1 VGIPPQSAL
10 ASAIVAPGFWSTMPL
25 SSPSPASSLQE
36 LLQSS
41 AAQPDCIQI
50 KAKGL
55 KTILRSVAEFL
66 ETYQVQANVFAKLPR
81 GAVWQEDI
89 QRYGQM
95 LDDDHHLVQF
105 VRPGATIALPPTLAP
120 SIIRPPV
127 PVRLAEDQGWAGE
140 YFVLVQAETFA
151 ALVVAHRLQR
161 LPAAAPD
168 EDHDLTLHGE
178 DEDSIVVEHHPQV
191 LTQAVDPTH
200 RSVYLSVG
208 ISIHPTLIQEMQG
221 ILHPVMAQQTEAN
234 PVLAGM
240 IQRWERYCPPIDPAN
255 PSFLGLVDRW
265 LLWHLRLQEHLRQ
278 TMVRYRQQALE
289 MSSLSSQN
297 EVLINT
303 LRLKDEF
310 LNTVG
315 QELRTPLTTI
325 KTALTLLDSPHLK
338 PSQRQRYIDMISH
351 ECNRQSALISGV
363 LNLLQI
369 ETNANQTQLVPV
381 HLDETV
387 PPVVSTYQPLA
398 EEKGVML
405 AYTIPNSLPKVA
417 CPEAWL
423 RQIMIHLLNNSIKYT
438 QSGGEVWVTAR
449 PAEDVVEIEVRDT
462 GIGIAPQDLPQV
474 FDYFYRGRS
483 LPGDVPDGAGLGLSI
498 AQQLLML
505 CGGTI
510 VVSSQVD
517 QGTTFR
523 VRMPIYEG

>member
-1 VGIPPQSAL
+1 MS
-10 ASAIVAPGFWSTMPL
+10 SSST
-25 SSPSPASSLQE
+25 SPASLQPF
-36 LLQSS
+36 LQSS
-41 AAQPDCIQI
+41 DAAPDYIQI

-55 KTILRSVAEFL
+55 KTILRSLAEFL
-66 ETYQVQANVFAKLPR
+66 ETYQVQANLFAKLPS

-89 QRYGQM
+89 WRYGQI
-95 LDDDHHLVQF
+95 LDADHHIFQF
-105 VRPGATIALPPTLAP
+105 VRPGAEATI
-120 SIIRPPV
+120 SPPV
-127 PVRLAEDQGWAGE
+127 ASPVPHFPIPVVLLDDQGWRGE
-140 YFVLVQAETFA
+140 YFVLIQAETFA
-151 ALVVAHRLQR
+151 ALVVAHRLQH
-161 LPAAAPD
+161 LPTHAPG
-168 EDHDLTLHGE
+168 EDPDLAFHGE
-178 DEDSIVVEHHPQV
+178 EEYPVPAEHHPQV
-191 LTQAVDPTH
+191 LAPGTAPAH
-200 RSVYLSVG
+200 RSVYLSICV
-208 ISIHPTLIQEMQG
+208 SIHPVLVQGMQELLRP
-221 ILHPVMAQQTEAN
+221 IIAQQTQTH
-234 PVLAGM
+234 PVLTDLAHH
-240 IQRWERYCPPIDPAN
+240 WDRYCPTVDPASS
-255 PSFLGLVDRW
+255 SFLSLVDRW

-278 TMVRYRQQALE
+278 TMTTYRHQALE
-289 MSSLSSQN
+289 MSTLSSQN

-338 PSQRQRYIDMISH
+338 PPQRQRYMDMISH
-351 ECNRQSALISGV
+351 ECDRQSALISGV

-369 ETNANQTQLVPV
+369 ETSANPTQRVPV

-498 AQQLLML
+498 VQQLLML

-517 QGTTFR
+517 RGTTFL
-523 VRMPIYEG
+523 VRLPIYEG